1 MERARWRDRI
11 CPLAVLL
18 MTALILTAVAPVSI
32 SAGLR
37 APAAPSVDCGSVS
50 PIGAVRAALAG
61 GRGRFAQPRVQ
72 SQVTKRGELTGRLLS
87 AQTTSGAGVSLALP
101 VESSVAPVAGN
112 VVIYTRN
119 TPQTGS
125 EVHAIDLDNGCDT
138 RLASPSEIVRG
149 AVLNPSATALYVHS
163 VTKNGR
169 QDAGIA
175 RFDLAT
181 GVATQVMA
189 PLPPSNDF
197 GPTFGT
203 SLHWSVDG
211 RTLAVQS
218 CGISS
223 CRTRILDVAASKVA
237 TYDSEGQGD
246 LIGLTADHLVTFGDC
261 PGEPRPVLST
271 DLASGVVT
279 VLSSE
284 AFSAS
289 MAGGADGQATVSIQT
304 AAGTLEVAQ

>member
-1 MERARWRDRI
+1 MDRARWRARI
-11 CPLAVLL
+11 FPLAVLL
-18 MTALILTAVAPVSI
+18 MTALLLTAFAPVSI

-37 APAAPSVDCGSVS
+37 APAAPSVDCRSVT
-50 PIGAVRAALAG
+50 PAAAARSARVSD
-61 GRGRFAQPRVQ
+61 RGRFAQARVQ
-72 SQVTKRGELTGRLLS
+72 AQFSQRGELTGRVLT
-87 AQTTSGAGVSLALP
+87 AQTSSGAGISLSLP
-101 VESSVAPVAGN
+101 VESSVAPAAGSL
-112 VVIYTRN
+112 VIYTRN

-125 EVHAIDLDNGCDT
+125 EVHAVNLDTGCDT

-169 QDAGIA
+169 QDAGIT
-175 RFDLAT
+175 RVDLAS
-181 GVATQVMA
+181 GVATQVIG
-189 PLPPSNDF
+189 PLPPSIDF

-211 RTLAVQS
+211 KTLAVQS
-218 CGISS
+218 CGIGS
-223 CRTRILDVAASKVA
+223 CRTRVLDVAASKVV

-246 LIGLTADHLVTFGDC
+246 FIGLTADHLVTFADC

-271 DLASGVVT
+271 DLASGAVT
-279 VLSSE
+279 VLSYE
-284 AFSAS
+284 AYSAA
-289 MAGGADGQATVSIQT
+289 MGTAADGHAIVAIQT